1 MLENFLYLNQL
12 IEIIM
17 NDDADKWYIVKL
29 STGICE
35 TIPNNKITEDQG
47 VETQEKWGPY
57 DSREDAIAHRIGLI
71 RAGKCQPQ

>member
-1 MLENFLYLNQL
+1 MTDN
-12 IEIIM
+12 
-17 NDDADKWYIVKL
+17 ADKWYIVKS

-35 TIPNNKITEDQG
+35 IVPNTKITEDRG
-47 VETQEKWGPY
+47 VEIPEKWGPY